1 MKSITSRYILA
12 AALGI
17 GGGVAMSATA
27 ETAERANSTEN
38 ALNAVERNRRLPS
51 AEQQGLS
58 AREAETTRRIRE
70 AIMNDPSLSMSAKN
84 VTVVTRGETVTL
96 RGRLVSEA
104 ERTRVEQIAKQKS
117 GNHNVVNA
125 TSIR

>member
-27 ETAERANSTEN
+27 ETAERANGTEN